1 MLELNEDNKKE
12 IKKGVQEFIERLRS
26 LEKITE
32 ELWQKIKN
40 EDEKNDLNKIKEMPL
55 SDYKDKQ
62 NLQIIIESIK
72 RKRLK
77 WAIKLNLLLP

>member
-1 MLELNEDNKKE
+1 MFELNEDNKGKM
-12 IKKGVQEFIERLRS
+12 KKGVQEFIERLRS

-40 EDEKNDLNKIKEMPL
+40 KDEKNDLNKIKEIPL

-62 NLQIIIESIK
+62 DLQIIIESIK
-72 RKRLK
+72 RKRLNQT
-77 WAIKLNLLLP
+77 IKK

>member
-72 RKRLK
+72 RKRLNQI
-77 WAIKLNLLLP
+77 IKK

>member
-32 ELWQKIKN
+32 ELWQKIK
-40 EDEKNDLNKIKEMPL
+40 K
-55 SDYKDKQ
+55 
-62 NLQIIIESIK
+62 
-72 RKRLK
+72 
-77 WAIKLNLLLP
+77 